1 MLTVLP
7 WPSSQ
12 ITAVISAHNDNTK
25 AYNLTAIVA
34 SLNSPMDF
42 SMYIQNFTHR
52 VSRAESGRAY
62 TYQHARSAGL
72 LLLEC
77 PFCLAT
83 WALQGCWCGP
93 MPVVNSRVF
102 SWSSSSHKQNSIS
115 KALRYEQCS
124 WRLMHSY

>member
-42 SMYIQNFTHR
+42 GMYIQNFTHR
-52 VSRAESGRAY
+52 VSRAEAGKALN
-62 TYQHARSAGL
+62 SAGL
-72 LLLEC
+72 LLLVAEGVS
-77 PFCLAT
+77 LA
-83 WALQGCWCGP
+83 
-93 MPVVNSRVF
+93 
-102 SWSSSSHKQNSIS
+102 
-115 KALRYEQCS
+115 
-124 WRLMHSY
+124 